1 MAMPKKKLTIQR
13 GFTITEL
20 MVTVM
25 LSTIIM
31 FGIGF
36 MVVESQRG
44 WNRMYN
50 RVYSDVVTNSYVAR
64 KTFDAVIRKASSE
77 KILLDE
83 DGTWL
88 EVYYYADAN
97 SASVDRYARFYYSE
111 GGQSE
116 TGAEGQLNIE
126 YGKAE
131 PRETLAIQTVCENV
145 SSCVFKVAGR
155 SAQMILTLDDGTQT
169 ATVVSS
175 SVMHNQ

>member
-1 MAMPKKKLTIQR
+1 
-13 GFTITEL
+13 
-20 MVTVM
+20 
-25 LSTIIM
+25 
-31 FGIGF
+31 
-36 MVVESQRG
+36 
-44 WNRMYN
+44 MYN

-77 KILLDE
+77 KLLLDE

-97 SASVDRYARFYYSE
+97 SASADCYARFYYSE
-111 GGQSE
+111 SGQTE

-131 PRETLAIQTVCENV
+131 PRETLTIRTICENV
-145 SSCVFKVAGR
+145 SSCVFKAAGR
-155 SAQMILTLDDGTQT
+155 SAQMILTLDDGQQT
-169 ATVVSS
+169 VTVVSS